1 MAFNCPL
8 CRNIVTTIKSFNNL
22 TLEHNVP
29 YSVKIK
35 DNKIELEDDYTCP
48 ICLIE
53 KNPDN
58 LMIYNCDDRGHV
70 VCKKCTN
77 TIRTLK
83 RKVETLEET
92 ITAHDRWLEQLD
104 LLIEV
109 NDQPRARRQLRR
121 TNSIM
126 L

>member
-1 MAFNCPL
+1 MSFNCPL
-8 CRNIVTTIKSFNNL
+8 CRKTVTTIISFNNL
-22 TLEHNVP
+22 TLEHEVP

-48 ICLIE
+48 ICLTE

-70 VCKKCTN
+70 VCKCCTN

-92 ITAHDRWLEQLD
+92 MTAHNRWMIQLNS
-104 LLIEV
+104 LIEV

-121 TNSIM
+121 TNTIM